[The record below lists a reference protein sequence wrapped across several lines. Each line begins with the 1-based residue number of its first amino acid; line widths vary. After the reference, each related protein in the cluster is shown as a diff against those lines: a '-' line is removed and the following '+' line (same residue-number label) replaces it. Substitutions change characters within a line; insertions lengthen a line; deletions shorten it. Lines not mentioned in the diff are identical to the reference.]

1 VSPRRALALL
11 LAVAAA
17 ALGALAPAPADA
29 QTQTGNDTSAVAV
42 NTTDGATVFELA
54 FDIRKVTS
62 EVVDQTNTAIAYSS
76 CKECRTVAISIQILL
91 VQGSPTTVTPQNVA
105 VAVNDQCT
113 LCDSLALA
121 YQFAVGGG
129 AEPVTLTPRGWFQ
142 LFKIK
147 RELNRLPV
155 QQLTDAEITTRVN
168 ALMDQVGTIL
178 DTELTTRP
186 RRPQRRDDERERAPP
201 GTQTTP
207 PAQTA
212 PGDTTPA
219 TTPGETAPAAPL
231 PETTPGQTPADTTP
245 GTATT
250 PAPADTT
257 AQPGT
262 APAPADTTTTT
273 PAPADP
279 ATPPASTT
287 PTP

>member
-1 VSPRRALALL
+1 MSPRRALALL
-11 LAVAAA
+11 LAVAAT
-17 ALGALAPAPADA
+17 ALGALAPAAA
-29 QTQTGNDTSAVAV
+29 QAQEPRDGDSAAVAV
-42 NTTDGATVFELA
+42 NTTDGTTVFELA

-186 RRPQRRDDERERAPP
+186 RRPQGRDDERERAPP

-219 TTPGETAPAAPL
+219 TTPGETAPAAPP
-231 PETTPGQTPADTTP
+231 PETTPGQATPTE
-245 GTATT
+245 TT
-250 PAPADTT
+250 PATTAAPAPTDTT
-257 AQPGT
+257 AQPGA
-262 APAPADTTTTT
+262 APTDTTTTTT

-287 PTP
+287 PAP

>member
-1 VSPRRALALL
+1 MSPRRALALL
-11 LAVAAA
+11 LAVAAT
-17 ALGALAPAPADA
+17 ALGALAPAAA
-29 QTQTGNDTSAVAV
+29 QAQEPRDGDSAAVAV
-42 NTTDGATVFELA
+42 NTTDGTTVFELA

-219 TTPGETAPAAPL
+219 TTPGETAPAAPP
-231 PETTPGQTPADTTP
+231 PETTPGQATPTE
-245 GTATT
+245 TT
-250 PAPADTT
+250 PATTAAPAPTDTT
-257 AQPGT
+257 AQPGA
-262 APAPADTTTTT
+262 APTDTTTTTT

-287 PTP
+287 PAP